1 MRSQSRAAPLPD
13 AAVLLLNRTFPKRM
27 ANRRTTR
34 KRPPPSSTGTP
45 ASIRPDAQE
54 KLPDEL
60 KDRLTHAEIVR
71 LDGQVTGLECG
82 TMSVKTEGSPYGVTK
97 GVMRSFRFQVNGT
110 SLVLYSPESAIPF
123 YSKVELPLANGD
135 DVCLAI
141 ASEALDGRH
150 LVYGFRHPTDPR
162 VFVAFAAGSLEFQPN
177 RQMYYLPRLPRFWG
191 KSRWRQAL
199 RFGVAAVMAF
209 CLFGY
214 LAHGERVE
222 DGLSAY
228 VVMNSIVATA
238 LVGYLLTVAY
248 GSLRWRLNLP
258 TQRQRNLLAV
268 LHVLEVFDKSTICAV

>member
-1 MRSQSRAAPLPD
+1 LPD
-13 AAVLLLNRTFPKRM
+13 ADALLLNRTSRKRM
-27 ANRRTTR
+27 ANRHTTR

-82 TMSVKTEGSPYGVTK
+82 TMSVKTEGSPYGVTR

-135 DVCLAI
+135 DVCLAV
-141 ASEALDGRH
+141 ASEALDGQH
-150 LVYGFRHPTDPR
+150 LVYGFRHPADPR
-162 VFVAFAAGSLEFQPN
+162 VFVAFAAGSLEFQPD

-209 CLFGY
+209 CLFKY

-228 VVMNSIVATA
+228 VVMNTIVALPLA
-238 LVGYLLTVAY
+238 GYLLTIAY
-248 GSLRWRLNLP
+248 ASLRWRLNLP

-268 LHVLEVFDKSTICAV
+268 LEVLEVFDKSTICAV

>member
-1 MRSQSRAAPLPD
+1 MG
-13 AAVLLLNRTFPKRM
+13 T
-27 ANRRTTR
+27 
-34 KRPPPSSTGTP
+34 PSSTK
-45 ASIRPDAQE
+45 ADAQE
-54 KLPDEL
+54 KLPDEV
-60 KDRLTHAEIVR
+60 KDRLRHAEIVR
-71 LDGQVTGLECG
+71 LDGEVTGLECG

-110 SLVLYSPESAIPF
+110 SLVLHSPESAIPF

-141 ASEALDGRH
+141 ASEALDGQH
-150 LVYGFRHPTDPR
+150 LVYGFRHPADPR
-162 VFVAFAAGSLEFQPN
+162 VFVAFAAGSLEFQPD
-177 RQMYYLPRLPRFWG
+177 RQMYYLPGLPRFWG

-238 LVGYLLTVAY
+238 LVGYLLTIAY
-248 GSLRWRLNLP
+248 GSLRWRLHLP

-268 LHVLEVFDKSTICAV
+268 LRVLGVFDTSTICAV